1 VGILNNTIIPTIFTV
16 TLHAMVLAAV
26 LVGWQ
31 LNDVERYHV
40 EVPRHVK
47 AELVTI
53 EQPKARQLLERKPR
67 VVPKAA
73 PPPAQPP
80 KEAPPT
86 RRVQPAAAEPIAVP
100 DRSRK
105 TAAIKPESEPPTSTE
120 PRPRPRPQAPAADA
134 AASAA
139 AASTQRKQAQRAALA
154 EAMAEEELEL
164 QAEQDELVA
173 DNYASLIKERVE
185 STWSRPPSARK
196 NMQVVLSIRLIPTGE
211 VVGVEVVKSSGNL
224 AFDRSAIVAV
234 EKAQRFPE
242 LQDLSGPLFESYFR
256 RFTLVFKPEDLLL

>member
-1 VGILNNTIIPTIFTV
+1 MGILNNAIIPTIFTV
-16 TLHAMVLAAV
+16 TLHAIVLVAV

-80 KEAPPT
+80 KKATPT
-86 RRVQPAAAEPIAVP
+86 RRVQPAAAEPVAVP

-105 TAAIKPESEPPTSTE
+105 TAASKPEPERPPSAE
-120 PRPRPRPQAPAADA
+120 PRPRPPAAGA

-139 AASTQRKQAQRAALA
+139 SASTQRKQAQRAALA

-242 LQDLSGPLFESYFR
+242 LQDLSGPVFESYFR
-256 RFTLVFKPEDLLL
+256 RFTLIFKPEDLLL